1 MKIKTIISAL
11 IILIFTSIQAQAS
24 QLPKEV
30 KDYLISQKK
39 VPSIRFDS
47 VVVYNDNI
55 MYLPVYPAEPKE
67 VETLKIEKTYP
78 ANQTMDKLPDM
89 VLFNNNFS
97 LIKLVRTPEGNLTV
111 KNLPELPSQIKTGM
125 LPQDLMVPHGLV
137 LPENFAGI
145 LGDVQIPLIGSAKT
159 SAFVTGRKTAPLPG
173 GKRVADTKKYN
184 VPAQLKNKLFFVNN
198 YQTEYLQ
205 IFSSTVSEPLYS
217 LKTSGVMKDI
227 KPVMGGK
234 YLLIATNKQ
243 KNIDVVDVEN
253 EYIVKNID
261 LTALPSE
268 IAVDEANKKAYV
280 ASVEDESLSII
291 DLDKMSVTEKVQLAG
306 SPQRL
311 SLLQDGTM
319 LAYTDIKTSNIYVL
333 DLEHE
338 YENKLIT
345 NYPNV
350 TKIILKNNLMYLI
363 ARTKPALRVVYYD
376 LLQDNKVT
384 KSSKAKKFADEMSKE
399 EKANAD
405 NIGDTLVTDYSNSG
419 DDDELEPVKMY
430 ATSIKDVKIGA
441 KPVDMIER
449 NGNVYV
455 LSAGENAVYTY
466 NISADSVKSEKL
478 PMSGFSKSITAVP
491 DSNLAVITNM
501 SDFKYAVYDLEK
513 DKALQAYPISE
524 HINMIT
530 ILERQDGQ

>member
-11 IILIFTSIQAQAS
+11 IILLFTSIQAQAS

-47 VVVYNDNI
+47 VVIYNDSVI
-55 MYLPVYPAEPKE
+55 YLPIYPARLQE
-67 VETLKIEKTYP
+67 VESLKIEKTYP
-78 ANQTMDKLPDM
+78 ANQSMDKLPDM
-89 VLFNNNFS
+89 VLFNNNFA
-97 LIKLVRTPEGNLTV
+97 LIKLVRTPDGNLTV
-111 KNLPELPSQIKTGM
+111 KNIPELPSQIKTGM

-137 LPENFAGI
+137 LPENYAGI

-159 SAFVTGRKTAPLPG
+159 TAFVTGRKTAPLPG

-184 VPAQLKNKLFFVNN
+184 VPAQLKNQLFFVNN

-261 LTALPSE
+261 LTAFPSE
-268 IAVDEANKKAYV
+268 ITVDEAGKKAYV

-291 DLDKMSVTEKVQLAG
+291 DLEKMSVTEKIQLAG

-311 SLLQDGTM
+311 ALSQDGKM
-319 LAYTDIKTSNIYVL
+319 LAY
-333 DLEHE
+333 E

-350 TKIILKNNLMYLI
+350 TKIILKNNVMYLI

-376 LLQDNKVT
+376 LLQDIKVT
-384 KSSKAKKFADEMSKE
+384 KSSKAKKLAEELSRE
-399 EKANAD
+399 EKSNAD
-405 NIGDTLVTDYSNSG
+405 NIGDTLVTEYDNEE
-419 DDDELEPVKMY
+419 DDDMESAIMY
-430 ATSIKDVKIGA
+430 ATSIKDIKIGA
-441 KPVDMIER
+441 KPVDMLDKNDNI
-449 NGNVYV
+449 YV
-455 LSAGENAVYTY
+455 LSAGENTVYTY
-466 NISADSVKSEKL
+466 NTSTETVKSEKL
-478 PMSGFSKSITAVP
+478 PMDGFSKSITPVP
-491 DSNLAVITNM
+491 NSNLAVVTNM

-530 ILERQDGQ
+530 ILERRDGQ